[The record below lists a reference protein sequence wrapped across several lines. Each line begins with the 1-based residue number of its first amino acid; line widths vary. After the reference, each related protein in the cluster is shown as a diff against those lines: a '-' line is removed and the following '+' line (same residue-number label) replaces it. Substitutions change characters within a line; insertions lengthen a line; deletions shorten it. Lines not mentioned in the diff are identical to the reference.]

1 MLALKIPGHPYRHEL
16 LDIPMDSKKKALTWP
31 GQGVYYDV
39 SIFNVCLKQS
49 EKCFYCIYFSES
61 KRLITFIFYL
71 GENFESLTR
80 IHIFCCRFLS

>member
-49 EKCFYCIYFSES
+49 KKCLYMFLRVQKIDYFYI
-61 KRLITFIFYL
+61 
-71 GENFESLTR
+71 
-80 IHIFCCRFLS
+80 LSG